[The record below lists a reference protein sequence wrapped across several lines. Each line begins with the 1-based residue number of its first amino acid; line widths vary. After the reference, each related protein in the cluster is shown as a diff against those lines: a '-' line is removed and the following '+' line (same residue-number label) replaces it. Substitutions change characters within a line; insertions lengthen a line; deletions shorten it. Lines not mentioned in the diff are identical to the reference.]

1 MKKTLLTLV
10 FAVLAT
16 LSLLR
21 AQTELYALNP
31 QQQWW
36 HYDCSI
42 EKATIRVSPHG
53 LYTEVGM
60 FLTFESP
67 DIIPPGDSFE
77 IVMSFPLP
85 EGAFMVD
92 SWLWVGEDII
102 RAEIL
107 DRWTAS
113 AIYEGIVQRRQDP
126 SILSKM
132 ADGRY
137 QLRIYP
143 VLANENRKVKITY
156 LVPAQWSVEEVV
168 TALPLHILEASY
180 AQVQNAKL
188 QVKAD
193 AIWGQPL
200 LRGLTGQQPTWTEPA
215 SGLLETIL
223 PPGNTNIKLVMD
235 APLNE
240 GVFVS
245 TLPVEGPDYYQMAI
259 LPEALFDLEPIEGK
273 KILVGLEYVSLN
285 SPNLSKAVMLSEIKS
300 KMLASLYP
308 EDYFNLLVTDYL
320 PGGQFSPHFYRPHWV
335 PAHPDSIE
343 AAFLA
348 LSGFSTT
355 SNLPGM
361 LSDGI
366 DFIQNNGADGDFLL
380 FANSGLLGNSNTA
393 NPYIQAIQE
402 LMDNQ
407 VVPIHICDFQTH
419 NLFGQ
424 WIGNTY
430 YRGNEYLYINLAR
443 ISGGSYFNQRTC
455 CPTPTFQSNVQQM
468 FDLQHNLTG
477 IVETYADLENGFSF
491 QRYDIGGSSG
501 MTDLKKPILQV
512 GRLQGS
518 GAFRIDANIEQNGV
532 FQSREILLTEDL
544 SVHSDTMIQEMWA
557 GNHLAALEAQGTS
570 NNAILDALQF
580 SIAERVLGKYTAFL
594 CLEPSLGGEICLT
607 CEDEEGV
614 VPTEPSPT
622 PVEAVAWTA
631 YPNPFSDHVRVDLT
645 LPEGLDPDDCTL
657 VLFDATGRKIRQ
669 FQTPDLSG
677 SGQDWQLTW
686 DARDESGAQVP
697 SGVYFLVLSTPKGN
711 YHLKLVCV
719 R

>member
-1 MKKTLLTLV
+1 MKKTIFTLA
-10 FAVLAT
+10 FAVLAS

-21 AQTELYALNP
+21 AQTELFALNP

-53 LYTEVGM
+53 LYSEVGIY
-60 FLTFESP
+60 LTFESP
-67 DIIPPGDSFE
+67 DVIPLGDSFE
-77 IVMSFPLP
+77 IVMNFSLP

-92 SWLWVGEDII
+92 SWLWIGENIV

-113 AIYEGIVQRRQDP
+113 AIYEDIVQRQQDP
-126 SILSKM
+126 SILTKTEY
-132 ADGRY
+132 GRY
-137 QLRIYP
+137 ELRIYP

-156 LVPAQWSVEEVV
+156 LVPAQWSAEEVV
-168 TALPLHILEASY
+168 TTLPLHILEGSY
-180 AQVQNAKL
+180 APVQNVKL

-193 AIWGQPL
+193 VIWGQPH
-200 LRGLTGQQPTWTEPA
+200 LRSLSGQQPTWTEPI
-215 SGLLETIL
+215 SGLLETTL
-223 PPGNTNIKLVMD
+223 PNGNTTIKLAMD

-259 LPEALFDLEPIEGK
+259 LPEAVFDFEPIEGRK
-273 KILVGLEYVSLN
+273 LLVAIEYVNFN
-285 SPNLSKAVMLSEIKS
+285 SPFLSKAAMLNEIKS
-300 KMLASLYP
+300 QMLASLYP
-308 EDYFNLLVTDYL
+308 EDHFNLLVTDFL

-335 PAHPDSIE
+335 QAHPDSIE

-348 LSGFSTT
+348 LSGFSST

-366 DFIQNNGADGDFLL
+366 NFIQNNGNEGEFLL
-380 FANSGLLGNSNTA
+380 FANSGLVGNPNTA
-393 NPYIQAIQE
+393 NPYIEAIQE
-402 LMDNQ
+402 LMGDQ
-407 VVPIHICDFQTH
+407 LIPINICDFQTYNFNYH
-419 NLFGQ
+419 WL
-424 WIGNTY
+424 GNNY
-430 YRGNEYLYINLAR
+430 YRGNEYLYTNLAR
-443 ISGGSYFNQRTC
+443 ISGGSYFNQIYC
-455 CPTPTFQSNVQQM
+455 CQTFQSNVQQM
-468 FDLQHNLTG
+468 FELQSSLPG
-477 IVETYADLENGFSF
+477 IVEIYTDLENGFSF
-491 QRYDIGGSSG
+491 QRYDLSVSSG

-512 GRLQGS
+512 GRIQGN
-518 GAFRIDANIEQNGV
+518 GAFRIDANMEHNGV

-557 GNHLAALEAQGTS
+557 GNHLDVLEAQATT
-570 NNAILDALQF
+570 NNAIHTALQF
-580 SIAERVLGKYTAFL
+580 SIAERVLGNYTAFL
-594 CLEPSLGGEICLT
+594 CLEPTLGGEICFT
-607 CEDEEGV
+607 CEDEGGV

-622 PVEAVAWTA
+622 LVETVAWTA
-631 YPNPFSDHVRVDLT
+631 YPNPFSDYVRVDLT

-669 FQTPDLSG
+669 FQAPDLNG

-686 DARDESGAQVP
+686 DARDESGTQVP
-697 SGVYFLVLSTPKGN
+697 SGVYYLVLSTPNGK
-711 YHLKLVCV
+711 YQMKLVCV